1 MMKKSYMTAAIAM
14 LLFGFQCSDIKPPA
28 AKNVPP
34 GSYLLIAN
42 TDYATGELAVMD
54 LSTNALTPVVTP
66 VGSDLVVH
74 VENGVPYVINRF
86 GFDSVMK
93 LDPKANFAT
102 LYESSTG
109 ASNNPQDI
117 ALTASGDALVSLYG
131 ANSLSLLNTATGVVS
146 AGPSLASFMNPAD
159 PDGAPEASGMVAS
172 GGQIYL
178 ALQNFNQTTWS
189 TVAPGSLLK
198 IDATTLAVTALA
210 PMPYHNPFSDLK
222 IYNRVSDGA
231 TLLYTAAVGSWG
243 AADGGV
249 VVYNLTSG
257 AYETA
262 IAETAITAPGTIAQ
276 GADVTDVL
284 IVSDTLAFVI
294 IQDANWANSVLA
306 FDPSTWAQTQV
317 LFDGSATFSYIPDM
331 VYAAGK
337 LYIADRTFG
346 AEGIRIFDTATLTE
360 VTTAPIATGLPPAS
374 LAVIQF

>member
-1 MMKKSYMTAAIAM
+1 MKKSYITAAIAV

-42 TDYATGELAVMD
+42 TDYTTGELAVMD
-54 LSTNALTPVVTP
+54 LSTNTVTPVVTP
-66 VGSDLVVH
+66 VSNDPVVR

-86 GFDSVMK
+86 GFNSVMK
-93 LDPKANFAT
+93 LDPQSNFTA

-109 ASNNPQDI
+109 ISTNPQDL

-131 ANSLSLLNTATGVVS
+131 ANYLSLLNTTTGIVS
-146 AGPSLASFMNPAD
+146 AGPSLASFMNVAD
-159 PDGAPEASGMVAS
+159 PDVAPEASGMVAS

-178 ALQNFNQTTWS
+178 ALQNFNQNTWS

-198 IDATTLAVTALA
+198 IDATTHLVTALS
-210 PMPYHNPFSDLK
+210 PMPYHNPVSDLK
-222 IYNRVSDGA
+222 VYNRTSDGA
-231 TLLYTAAVGSWG
+231 TLLYSAAAGAWG

-249 VVYNLTSG
+249 VVYNLTTG
-257 AYETA
+257 LYETA
-262 IAETAITAPGTIAQ
+262 LAETAITAPGALAA

-306 FDPSTWAQTQV
+306 FNPSNWNQTQV
-317 LFDGSATFSYIPDM
+317 LFNGSATFSYIPDM

-360 VTTAPIATGLPPAS
+360 VTTAPISTGLPPAS